1 MLICTLMYEGCDIY
15 MNEAQYQSFVHD
27 NRDQIIAKVKELD
40 NFNDSD
46 ISIFKRQIVRG
57 INIRKHMPVV
67 PLDEIK
73 QLLVGYIAIKFIE
86 DELGFKY

>member
-1 MLICTLMYEGCDIY
+1 MY
-15 MNEAQYQSFVHD
+15 MNEAQYQTFVHD
-27 NRDQIIAKVKELD
+27 NRDQIAAKVKELD
-40 NFNDSD
+40 NFNDVD
-46 ISIFKRQIVRG
+46 ISILKRQIVRG

-67 PLDEIK
+67 PFDEIK

>member
-1 MLICTLMYEGCDIY
+1 
-15 MNEAQYQSFVHD
+15 MNEAQYQSFVHE

-46 ISIFKRQIVRG
+46 ISILKLQIVRG

-73 QLLVGYIAIKFIE
+73 QLLVGYIAIQFIE